1 MLRNE
6 IQNKTGLTRKA
17 IEYYEEKGLIKPL
30 KSENGYRNY
39 SEEDLELLIKISL
52 FRKVGMSIAEID
64 ECLSSNGNLL
74 PSILRR
80 KQYKLGIE
88 EKRKEVLEL
97 IVKGEATDI
106 INDKLAMIEVEES
119 IYERLKR
126 AFPGYF
132 GQMIFSAYQPFLT
145 EALEKDGQE
154 AYESYVD
161 YLDKLPPLNLSKS
174 EQDYI
179 ENISFAFDMQI
190 LKKINEDK
198 INAVENIEEW
208 MKKNKD
214 TISQYENY
222 KNSEEYQNS
231 MMKQIQ
237 DKLQQFM
244 IDNKYYEIAI
254 PLIRTF
260 SKSYNMY
267 YENLLKASKFM

>member
-39 SEEDLELLIKISL
+39 SKEDLELLVKISL

-64 ECLSSNGNLL
+64 ECLSSNWNLL

-97 IVKGEATDI
+97 IVKGEATEI

-119 IYERLKR
+119 IYERLER

>member
-17 IEYYEEKGLIKPL
+17 IEYYEEKGLIKPQ

-39 SEEDLELLIKISL
+39 SKEDLELLVKISL
-52 FRKVGMSIAEID
+52 FRKVGMSIAEIA
-64 ECLSSNGNLL
+64 EYLSSNGNLL
-74 PSILRR
+74 TSILRR

-97 IVKGEATDI
+97 IVKGEATEI
-106 INDKLAMIEVEES
+106 INDKLAIIEVEES
-119 IYERLKR
+119 IYERLER

-208 MKKNKD
+208 IEKNKD

-260 SKSYNMY
+260 SKSYNIY

>member
-17 IEYYEEKGLIKPL
+17 IEYYEEKGLIKPQ

-39 SEEDLELLIKISL
+39 SKEDLELLVKISL
-52 FRKVGMSIAEID
+52 FRKVGMSIAEIA
-64 ECLSSNGNLL
+64 EYLSSNGNLL
-74 PSILRR
+74 TSILRR

-97 IVKGEATDI
+97 IVKGEATEI
-106 INDKLAMIEVEES
+106 INDKLAIIEVEES
-119 IYERLKR
+119 IYERLER

-154 AYESYVD
+154 AYERYVD

-231 MMKQIQ
+231 MIKQIQ